1 MEFSCLHI
9 QWAGNL
15 TKFGMFPDLVI
26 LVKKRN
32 LSLYSGREGTE
43 KITLKDGLDQLSI
56 VMLMNSLACSA
67 STVFA
72 LGLGGVFG
80 CVALRK
86 DGNHELEVEGVLL
99 DAMFVGGSRGWVVSS
114 RVKFPVFAF
123 TREVVECLLF
133 V

>member
-1 MEFSCLHI
+1 
-9 QWAGNL
+9 
-15 TKFGMFPDLVI
+15 MFPDLVI

-32 LSLYSGREGTE
+32 LSLYSGKEGTE

>member
-1 MEFSCLHI
+1 M
-9 QWAGNL
+9 L
-15 TKFGMFPDLVI
+15 T
-26 LVKKRN
+26 
-32 LSLYSGREGTE
+32 
-43 KITLKDGLDQLSI
+43 
-56 VMLMNSLACSA
+56 NSLACSA

-99 DAMFVGGSRGWVVSS
+99 DAMFVGGSRGWVVSF
-114 RVKFPVFAF
+114 RLKFPVFTF
-123 TREVVECLLF
+123 TREVVGWLLF

>member
-15 TKFGMFPDLVI
+15 TKFRMFPDLVI

-32 LSLYSGREGTE
+32 LSLYSGKEGTE

-114 RVKFPVFAF
+114 RLKFPVFAF
-123 TREVVECLLF
+123 TREVAGCLLF